1 MISLDKFNGS
11 CNVLCPK
18 TCEKK
23 TKDVNVKVFDTTTNK
38 NEAKTMKNEKN
49 IFHVLVNENSVV
61 QHVIQSKN

>member
-1 MISLDKFNGS
+1 MSENMW
-11 CNVLCPK
+11 
-18 TCEKK
+18 TK

-61 QHVIQSKN
+61 QHVIQSKNWIMKHVNVM